1 MRVRVRLLPLTIF
14 AAVLMLSVRVSDVWR
29 QVEIGVGEESA
40 AQATPTGTKAAAG
53 NAATG
58 EETDKTESKAETKS
72 TTKAGQQETGKKGS
86 TKAGGAKPTSSVAA
100 RSPAKPEQNETKE
113 EFDPGDLSDAE
124 VTVLRELSARREELD
139 RRERNIEIRSGL
151 LKAAEKR
158 VEEKIAE
165 LKAIQETIQAE
176 MKKKDEKQE
185 AKMRSLVKI
194 YEKMKPKD
202 AARIFGQLDIDILL
216 DVIDRMK
223 EAKSA
228 PILAAMS
235 SSRAK
240 EVTVEL
246 ARRVDSNVAFGGQVA
261 KADSRRAKSAKA
273 KPAKR

>member
-1 MRVRVRLLPLTIF
+1 MKIRVRLLPLTIF
-14 AAVLMLSVRVSDVWR
+14 VAVLMLSVRVGDVWR
-29 QVEIGVGEESA
+29 QVDIGVGEESA
-40 AQATPTGTKAAAG
+40 AQVTPTGTKAAAG
-53 NAATG
+53 TAAPG
-58 EETDKTESKAETKS
+58 EKSDKTEKMAEATKPKA
-72 TTKAGQQETGKKGS
+72 GKKGA
-86 TKAGGAKPTSSVAA
+86 TKAGGARPTPSMAA
-100 RSPAKPEQNETKE
+100 KSPAKPGQDEEKE

-124 VTVLRELSARREELD
+124 VTVLRELSARREELN
-139 RRERNIEIRSGL
+139 RRERNIEMRSGL

-165 LKAIQETIQAE
+165 LKAIQETIQVE
-176 MKKKDEKQE
+176 LKKKDEKQE

-194 YEKMKPKD
+194 YEKMKAKD

-246 ARRVDSNVAFGGQVA
+246 ARRADSNVALGGQVA
-261 KADSRRAKSAKA
+261 KAESRRAESRRAKSARA